1 MVSAEIKELLQR
13 NAAATPEPVR
23 ARNSQAMRLN
33 LGSRTIT
40 LVNASGRA
48 TPAGKY
54 FYQKVRKQAIPDA
67 KWDDDAVTYR
77 KPGGRTD
84 FVKLRNGAEIRL
96 RTWNAAKGD
105 FDYSEAGKQFYKR
118 RPRNYIVQI
127 PATVYNKRRNGTE
140 ESYAAHW
147 PATDLGPEIREL
159 LNGVTGT
166 NAGAQRVIKSQ
177 VLQLIRA
184 NGNGTYR
191 GQPILG
197 FGSGQTIVYNPGGG
211 WHFAMMQTTFEE
223 GQPRTEAVMNR
234 SLNGWRFPCKNQDT
248 VLPEAYEDDGR
259 NCVIRQLSKLLDIS

>member
-40 LVNASGRA
+40 LVNASGKA

-77 KPGGRTD
+77 KAGGRTD

-147 PATDLGPEIREL
+147 PATDLGPEIR
-159 LNGVTGT
+159 
-166 NAGAQRVIKSQ
+166 
-177 VLQLIRA
+177 
-184 NGNGTYR
+184 R
-191 GQPILG
+191 GP
-197 FGSGQTIVYNPGGG
+197 
-211 WHFAMMQTTFEE
+211 
-223 GQPRTEAVMNR
+223 
-234 SLNGWRFPCKNQDT
+234 
-248 VLPEAYEDDGR
+248 
-259 NCVIRQLSKLLDIS
+259 SKVRCCS

>member
-1 MVSAEIKELLQR
+1 M
-13 NAAATPEPVR
+13 
-23 ARNSQAMRLN
+23 
-33 LGSRTIT
+33 
-40 LVNASGRA
+40 
-48 TPAGKY
+48 
-54 FYQKVRKQAIPDA
+54 RKQAIPDA
-67 KWDDDAVTYR
+67 RWDDDAVTYR

-184 NGNGTYR
+184 NGTAR
-191 GQPILG
+191 
-197 FGSGQTIVYNPGGG
+197 TGGNLFWASAAG
-211 WHFAMMQTTFEE
+211 K
-223 GQPRTEAVMNR
+223 R
-234 SLNGWRFPCKNQDT
+234 
-248 VLPEAYEDDGR
+248 
-259 NCVIRQLSKLLDIS
+259 